1 MVLINI
7 EISIPGIIHSS
18 YFFIIFTAIIPCLFS
33 IRSNCVS
40 IGLSFTENGMLES
53 TINMMFLFYFS
64 FISCNFCFIWEVG
77 LIWCIDTVSGAFS
90 LWIGALSNSFFV
102 SLSIFWLG
110 SYFDLRISTSI
121 FFIFYF
127 FANHPLF
134 NHLPVVGHVS
144 FPVFCLFVCLLF
156 FNLCF
161 IVTISLMYPCL
172 FFYSMKDTF
181 CFSSQAPCTC
191 CALYLK
197 WSYVHIFLLPT
208 LTRLSEL
215 SIHFKS
221 MMTCLWF
228 LISPWTLLLFI
239 YLLCLFAISWT
250 ALCHMEVPRLGV
262 QLEL

>member
-1 MVLINI
+1 
-7 EISIPGIIHSS
+7 
-18 YFFIIFTAIIPCLFS
+18 
-33 IRSNCVS
+33 
-40 IGLSFTENGMLES
+40 
-53 TINMMFLFYFS
+53 MMFLFYFS

-172 FFYSMKDTF
+172 FFYLKVAWNLLYSTFHYGWRPGTCVVYSVPLVEFLYLFLVKDMWRDSDSSGYHYSHNNF
-181 CFSSQAPCTC
+181 IFLFFVWLSAVILVIDKACIFFFFSSVEIQSLDNMYRWEVP
-191 CALYLK
+191 LGY
-197 WSYVHIFLLPT
+197 SSST
-208 LTRLSEL
+208 LTFPCPPHLLNEGVS
-215 SIHFKS
+215 F
-221 MMTCLWF
+221 
-228 LISPWTLLLFI
+228 TLKIL
-239 YLLCLFAISWT
+239 
-250 ALCHMEVPRLGV
+250 
-262 QLEL
+262 